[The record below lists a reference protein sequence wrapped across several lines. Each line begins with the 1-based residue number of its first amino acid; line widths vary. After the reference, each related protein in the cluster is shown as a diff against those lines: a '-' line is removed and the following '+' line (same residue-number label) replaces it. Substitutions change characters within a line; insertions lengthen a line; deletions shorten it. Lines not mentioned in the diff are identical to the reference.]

1 MQIRTPKK
9 PLTNRLSRAR
19 NIVTE
24 SSPNIDYMPL
34 PENPQ
39 FDAMMDN
46 IKRILAKHK
55 KQSSGELKNML
66 STNQVK

>member
-1 MQIRTPKK
+1 M
-9 PLTNRLSRAR
+9 
-19 NIVTE
+19 TE

-39 FDAMMDN
+39 LDAMMDN